1 MISEVRTT
9 PTQITKI
16 HNLQKSY
23 HYEKIVI
30 DDLFEVFDLPYGV
43 KVQIIA
49 PPIKRQKQQI

>member
-1 MISEVRTT
+1 MISEVRAT

-16 HNLQKSY
+16 HNPQKSY
-23 HYEKIVI
+23 HYDKVVI

-49 PPIKRQKQQI
+49 PLIKKQKQQI